1 MNTATQITN
10 EQIWNQIASL
20 RTAVADLM
28 RVEGR
33 RLNAIQLAE
42 RLGVSAATLARWRT
56 RADFPKRG
64 KDGKW
69 ALADIIE
76 WEAGK

>member
-1 MNTATQITN
+1 MSTTITN
-10 EQIWNQIASL
+10 EQIFLQITNL
-20 RTAVADLM
+20 RKAVTDLM

-33 RLNAIQLAE
+33 RLNAAQLAE
-42 RLGVSAATLARWRT
+42 RLDISQATLARWRA

-76 WEAGK
+76 WEK

>member
-1 MNTATQITN
+1 MNHLATPNPVQELATQVAKL
-10 EQIWNQIASL
+10 QS
-20 RTAVADLM
+20 AVLM
-28 RVEGR
+28 MCRVEGK
-33 RLNAIQLAE
+33 RLTATQLAE
-42 RLGVSAATLARWRT
+42 RLGVSSSTLARYRA

-76 WEAGK
+76 WEA